1 MFSRRLI
8 AYALCRRHHGTS
20 SDIRLNQNRNRL
32 TIIWVCGCQLVLDGA
47 GLCFGWTDRGKHKQT
62 NNINTIIIFSQQKLA
77 QDKTTGIVT
86 VTAVLKAEF
95 GIIKAGPGRPTPRRA
110 AANQHPAS
118 SSNPNPAQ
126 IKTLLVLLPSS
137 NPLYHYHH
145 GENFKQVQ
153 RDLYT
158 C

>member
-95 GIIKAGPGRPTPRRA
+95 GIIKAGPGRPTQRRSA
-110 AANQHPAS
+110 ASSGCPAS
-118 SSNPNPAQ
+118 GIQQPAAIQ
-126 IKTLLVLLPSS
+126 IRQNQNVAS
-137 NPLYHYHH
+137 
-145 GENFKQVQ
+145 
-153 RDLYT
+153 